1 MKQETQQQTDSQ
13 YDNLTESR
21 ITTGAKV
28 ICIGNR
34 QTQRIWW
41 LRFS

>member
-1 MKQETQQQTDSQ
+1 MKQETQQQTASTTTSQ
-13 YDNLTESR
+13 KVVSQQ
-21 ITTGAKV
+21 AQKV

>member
-1 MKQETQQQTDSQ
+1 MKQETQQQTASTT
-13 YDNLTESR
+13 NLTESR

>member
-1 MKQETQQQTDSQ
+1 MKQETQQQTGQ

-34 QTQRIWW
+34 QAQRIWW